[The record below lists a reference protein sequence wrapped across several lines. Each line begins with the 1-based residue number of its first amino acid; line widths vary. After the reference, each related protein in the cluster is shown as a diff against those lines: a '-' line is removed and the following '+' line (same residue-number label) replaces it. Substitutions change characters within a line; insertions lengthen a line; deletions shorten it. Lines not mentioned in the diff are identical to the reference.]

1 MSHRIRII
9 QHEGALGSGSYEV
22 WFPDGRTSQFFYWN
36 DVPHRWLR
44 PGVLDRETARREAK
58 AFAALSC
65 SKKDVPTHDGS
76 GRHAPGLTTTVTR
89 RNG

>member
-9 QHEGALGSGSYEV
+9 QHEGAPGSGSYEV

-36 DVPHRWLR
+36 DVPDRWLR

-58 AFAALSC
+58 AFAALSR
-65 SKKDVPTHDGS
+65 SKKDVPTLRTTCAAPYHHG
-76 GRHAPGLTTTVTR
+76 HAPKWLI
-89 RNG
+89 